1 MAAQRTVR
9 QAGAIP
15 PHRVL
20 RDMLRHYTE
29 FRELVNNGGNHV
41 LEHSYMVPD
50 ENAPSGVRKETI
62 SVSFWDLHRG
72 IKELAPRK
80 REALFYN
87 VILDQK
93 QKDVAQRMGITTVSV
108 GQYVEAAT
116 KQLAKHHFPELMDE

>member
-1 MAAQRTVR
+1 MAADRTVR
-9 QAGAIP
+9 DAGAIP

-29 FRELVNNGGNHV
+29 FRALVNSGGNHV
-41 LEHSYMVPD
+41 LEHSYLVPD
-50 ENAPSGVRKETI
+50 EDGGTRKETI

-93 QKDVAQRMGITTVSV
+93 QKDVAKRMGITTVSV

-116 KQLAKHHFPELMDE
+116 KQLAKHHFPELADE

>member
-1 MAAQRTVR
+1 MSARPVR
-9 QAGAIP
+9 EAGAIP

-29 FRELVNNGGNHV
+29 FRELVNNGGDHV
-41 LEHSYMVPD
+41 LEHSYLVPD
-50 ENAPSGVRKETI
+50 GNGGTRKETI

-93 QKDVAQRMGITTVSV
+93 QKDVAKRMGITTVSV

-116 KQLAKHHFPELMDE
+116 KQLAKNHFPELADD